1 MPKKGQRMTVRLD
14 LYSDVL
20 DAEVELIRR
29 VPREDSLN
37 EWSLKFVDL
46 PETAADLIRSHVF
59 TALRNARSRGIAAL
73 Y

>member
-1 MPKKGQRMTVRLD
+1 MPKKGQRMTVNLD

-29 VPREDSLN
+29 RPREDRLH
-37 EWSLKFVDL
+37 EWSLKFVAL
-46 PETAADLIRSHVF
+46 PDVASDLIRSHAF
-59 TALRNARSRGIAAL
+59 TALRNARSRGLAKI